1 MKIHRI
7 YLLGLLLIMLS
18 CAKDDPI
25 IVKKTVDIE
34 VLSPRQYGDTVIF
47 QGKIEKEGVGN
58 LQNAVILLG
67 EKMEI
72 VSLICKELSTR
83 IIDVGYYYMND
94 FQYFLQET
102 LKDSDYGS
110 YVNNNSLKKAIV
122 GIDGGITSEGIQ
134 LDRNKIY
141 YYSIIASSGRQLI
154 SSKVTS
160 IILEEN
166 VLFDDIEIK
175 NAIEAK
181 FAVRYYL
188 TNKENVKNVGFCWNT
203 TGNPSLADSKEID
216 HEPNRKDSV
225 VCSLKDKIG
234 MGRYYV
240 KAFLEFD
247 DGSMSYSKEQ
257 VYDNR
262 SERGIH
268 TLADFMEFA
277 TKGYSYKWL
286 NEDGEIALYADLDLS
301 TIDSW
306 YAIAG
311 RSKEYFKH
319 VFNGNN
325 HVIKNL
331 EFVKG
336 NIAFLFYKIQ
346 KGGVIKNLILSD
358 VDASDITST
367 GLEGWEVA
375 SGSAGFCAEN
385 YGIIQ
390 NCIFMGRTNCNIS
403 FSGFCSYNVGQIID
417 CMNNANIESI
427 SSCGFAEYNSG
438 IIENCSNNGI
448 IKSNSMRGS
457 AYGFCGRNDHTNGNE
472 GIIRKCVNTGR
483 IEAEERASGFV
494 YINSGPI
501 EDCVNRGDIFT
512 LLKDDG
518 CSSGCAN
525 ENSGY
530 VSSFENSGIIQGAIS
545 AGVICYNVGE
555 IAKSTN
561 QNNVDG
567 TKLAG
572 GISSSNASKI
582 DGAINYGKITSGNN
596 GIAGDITGKNTYKG
610 IIINCISY
618 GSGKQIGKDGVQYV
632 R

>member
-188 TNKENVKNVGFCWNT
+188 IVKKSIMSQIV
-203 TGNPSLADSKEID
+203 
-216 HEPNRKDSV
+216 
-225 VCSLKDKIG
+225 KI
-234 MGRYYV
+234 
-240 KAFLEFD
+240 L
-247 DGSMSYSKEQ
+247 
-257 VYDNR
+257 
-262 SERGIH
+262 
-268 TLADFMEFA
+268 L
-277 TKGYSYKWL
+277 
-286 NEDGEIALYADLDLS
+286 
-301 TIDSW
+301 
-306 YAIAG
+306 
-311 RSKEYFKH
+311 
-319 VFNGNN
+319 
-325 HVIKNL
+325 
-331 EFVKG
+331 FV
-336 NIAFLFYKIQ
+336 L
-346 KGGVIKNLILSD
+346 
-358 VDASDITST
+358 
-367 GLEGWEVA
+367 
-375 SGSAGFCAEN
+375 
-385 YGIIQ
+385 
-390 NCIFMGRTNCNIS
+390 
-403 FSGFCSYNVGQIID
+403 
-417 CMNNANIESI
+417 
-427 SSCGFAEYNSG
+427 
-438 IIENCSNNGI
+438 
-448 IKSNSMRGS
+448 
-457 AYGFCGRNDHTNGNE
+457 
-472 GIIRKCVNTGR
+472 
-483 IEAEERASGFV
+483 
-494 YINSGPI
+494 
-501 EDCVNRGDIFT
+501 
-512 LLKDDG
+512 
-518 CSSGCAN
+518 
-525 ENSGY
+525 
-530 VSSFENSGIIQGAIS
+530 
-545 AGVICYNVGE
+545 
-555 IAKSTN
+555 
-561 QNNVDG
+561 
-567 TKLAG
+567 
-572 GISSSNASKI
+572 
-582 DGAINYGKITSGNN
+582 
-596 GIAGDITGKNTYKG
+596 
-610 IIINCISY
+610 
-618 GSGKQIGKDGVQYV
+618 
-632 R
+632 